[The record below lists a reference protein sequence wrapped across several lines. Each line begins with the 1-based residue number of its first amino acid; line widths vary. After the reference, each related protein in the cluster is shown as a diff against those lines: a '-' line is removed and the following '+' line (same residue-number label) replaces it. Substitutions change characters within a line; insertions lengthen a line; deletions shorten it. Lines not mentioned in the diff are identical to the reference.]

1 MAKASKPT
9 TAITNFKTAFCEHFG
24 CSQETFLAE
33 FFWKSLDP
41 GWRPIAF
48 GLRRVW
54 PGYFASD
61 LRYLE
66 RIGEATGWHEVNS
79 LANGIRSEET
89 LNRGLLR
96 KFLHFRISGSRVMNV
111 REEISKARRD
121 ATA

>member
-1 MAKASKPT
+1 MAKACKPT
-9 TAITNFKTAFCEHFG
+9 TAFTNFKTAFCEHFG

-48 GLRRVW
+48 VLRRLW

-66 RIGEATGWHEVNS
+66 RIGEATGWYEVNS
-79 LANGIRSEET
+79 LANGIRSDEF
-89 LNRGLLR
+89 LNQGLLR
-96 KFLHFRISGSRVMNV
+96 KFFHLRISGARIVKL
-111 REEISKARRD
+111 REEISQARRD